1 MERRLQTIPLTRI
14 PLPVPATDM
23 SDASSRENILKNIRK
38 ALRTPVPSPFPD
50 QDPNEAVYPKPSDDL
65 SVLFANAFTRLMGKF
80 AYCGSEGDLAAQVGE
95 LIRQQGWKEVY
106 CVEAP
111 LTRMLQGIDFSA
123 QPLASSDVSITSCEV
138 LVARTGT
145 MVLSAAI
152 QEGRTASVYAPVH
165 ICVARTSQLVW
176 DIGDALQLMQSR
188 YGGNLPSMVSFATGP
203 SRTADIEKTLVV
215 GVHGPKEVY
224 CFLVEDNE
232 GNG

>member
-1 MERRLQTIPLTRI
+1 
-14 PLPVPATDM
+14 M
-23 SDASSRENILKNIRK
+23 SQSSSRENILQKIRK

-50 QDPNEAVYPKPSDDL
+50 QDPNESVYPKPSDDL

-80 AYCGSEGDLAAQVGE
+80 AYCQDNQDLAFQVSE
-95 LIRQQGWKEVY
+95 LVRQQGWKEVY
-106 CVEAP
+106 CVEASLKQILP
-111 LTRMLQGIDFSA
+111 GIGFSVKS
-123 QPLASSDVSITSCEV
+123 LADSDVSVTSCEA

-145 MVLSAAI
+145 MVLSAAF

-176 DIGDALQLMQSR
+176 DISDALKELQDR
-188 YGGNLPSMVSFATGP
+188 YGGNLPSLVSFATGP

-224 CFLVEDNE
+224 CFVVEDGMGPN
-232 GNG
+232 